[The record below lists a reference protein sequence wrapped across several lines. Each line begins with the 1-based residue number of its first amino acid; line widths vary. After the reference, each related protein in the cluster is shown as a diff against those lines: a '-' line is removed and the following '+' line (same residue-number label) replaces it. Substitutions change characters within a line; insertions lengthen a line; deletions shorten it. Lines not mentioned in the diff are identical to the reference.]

1 MKGKEMLAYGLAK
14 RGAVEEAP
22 FGPGIAVLKVGGKI
36 FAIFAVREAQSVV
49 SLKCDPEYAE
59 LLRRQY
65 ACIQPGYHLNKR
77 HWNTID
83 LDGGLT
89 DAELEKLLEQSYAL
103 VVKALPRRAQ
113 ALL

>member
-1 MKGKEMLAYGLAK
+1 MNGKEMLAYGLSK

-22 FGPGIAVLKVGGKI
+22 FGPGVVVLKVGGKI
-36 FAIFAVREAQSVV
+36 FAILGVREARDTV

-83 LDGGLT
+83 LDGGLS

-103 VVKALPRRAQ
+103 VVKGLPRRTQ